1 MPAHDLAPDYRSRIL
16 VRDLQAFAADPR
28 DGYGLALR
36 DDTDLRRFAADLRAG
51 DWHRLADADPDDLAA
66 RLPDWRER
74 GRALLARDTAL
85 VSDYAA
91 AQAGD
96 DAARDRLRAPLD
108 EGGYGEP
115 DLAGASAW
123 DTTDRS
129 GMSVAEAA
137 ADLASY
143 AEALAKD
150 SVEYVGDDEDCDD
163 YPDDADCIRDYEE
176 GDAPGRYYR

>member
-1 MPAHDLAPDYRSRIL
+1 MPAHDLAPDYRSRQI

-28 DGYGLALR
+28 VGHGVALR
-36 DDTDLRRFAADLRAG
+36 DDPDLRRFAADLRAG
-51 DWHRLADADPDDLAA
+51 DWHRIADADPDNLAA

-96 DAARDRLRAPLD
+96 DAARDRLRASV
-108 EGGYGEP
+108 EGGHGEP
-115 DLAGASAW
+115 DLARASRW

-129 GMSVAEAA
+129 CMSVAEAA

-143 AEALAKD
+143 AEALAED
-150 SVEYVGDDEDCDD
+150 RVEYVGDEDCDESEHEA
-163 YPDDADCIRDYEE
+163 DDDIRDYEE